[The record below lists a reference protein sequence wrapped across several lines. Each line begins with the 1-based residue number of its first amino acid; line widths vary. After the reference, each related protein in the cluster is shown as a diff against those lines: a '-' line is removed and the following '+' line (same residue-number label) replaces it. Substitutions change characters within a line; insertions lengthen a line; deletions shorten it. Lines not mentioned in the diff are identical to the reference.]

1 VIIPTPEEWAE
12 EQLKNAP
19 PRSEEWAKR
28 VAPADLSLIVNNDYG
43 RQKKRRKRLMTSMSD
58 FAGQSLIWVK
68 RRGYNPGGYCFD
80 LRAADNSV
88 IATFPLEALGRNV
101 GIAGIRFHEA
111 KAVVFLPDGK
121 GGTGIG
127 TLLLNEEDGDIV
139 IYIGTQG
146 RVPDGDFRGESRLAI
161 YKESLGFTQS
171 RLEFHDGTTFR
182 WDRWPGKS
190 GKSKWVDEA
199 GTAHVVI
206 HDGDGTFHFF
216 EGDFRVDILPSA
228 AKMSDQLLSLLLVL
242 GVYNMNI
249 ENTTRFLEDYGPAKQ
264 MQLVEDF
271 KKLQRW
277 WRREHG
283 G

>member
-1 VIIPTPEEWAE
+1 
-12 EQLKNAP
+12 
-19 PRSEEWAKR
+19 
-28 VAPADLSLIVNNDYG
+28 
-43 RQKKRRKRLMTSMSD
+43 MTSMSD
-58 FAGQSLIWVK
+58 FAGQSLTWVK
-68 RRGYNPGGYCFD
+68 RRGHNPGGYCFD

-101 GIAGIRFHEA
+101 GIAGIRFKKA

-146 RVPDGDFRGESRLAI
+146 HVPDGDFRGESRLAI
-161 YKESLGFTQS
+161 YKESSVMTQS

-182 WDRWPGKS
+182 WDRWGTS
-190 GKSKWVDEA
+190 GKAKWVDEA

-206 HDGDGTFHFF
+206 HDGDGTFHLF
-216 EGDFRVDILPSA
+216 EGDFLVDLLPST
-228 AKMSDQLLSLLLVL
+228 AKMSDQALSLLLVL

-249 ENTTRFLEDYGPAKQ
+249 ENTTRFLEASPDWPNILEWQ
-264 MQLVEDF
+264 EDW
-271 KKLQRW
+271 KKVLRW
-277 WRREHG
+277 WRNKRG